1 MYSVSILFIT
11 NKYIIILKTQNIETV
26 QSMKIL
32 VENKTSNGTLSI
44 SDKLIPNFLI
54 ISNKNM
60 FLIFS
65 LNKLEELKISGLNI
79 SLILYFKPF

>member
-1 MYSVSILFIT
+1 
-11 NKYIIILKTQNIETV
+11 
-26 QSMKIL
+26 MKIL

>member
-32 VENKTSNGTLSI
+32 VENKTSKGTLSI

>member
-65 LNKLEELKISGLNI
+65 LNKLEELKI
-79 SLILYFKPF
+79 FV